1 LAIFCNLYPK
11 CCRGSENEKATVN
24 QLKIALIVNMVIGTL
39 VSLSQVFALNSDDED
54 LDQEVKVSQV
64 LSEKSINDEFGRTGM

>member
-1 LAIFCNLYPK
+1 
-11 CCRGSENEKATVN
+11 
-24 QLKIALIVNMVIGTL
+24 MVIGTL

-64 LSEKSINDEFGRTGM
+64 LSEKSINDEFGKTGM